1 MSIMHSCWLLDVEF
15 DGGWPNLRFFCDHLT
30 PALFV
35 NDQPRMVSLDA
46 GAIPK
51 PAKAT
56 KRNKLIYRALN
67 GKTKRCPRKSSLGP
81 EEFSCLNSRP
91 VRLKNLSPSLASLQH

>member
-15 DGGWPNLRFFCDHLT
+15 DGRWPNLRFFRDYLT
-30 PALFV
+30 PALFF

-51 PAKAT
+51 PANVA
-56 KRNKLIYRALN
+56 KRNKLIHRALN
-67 GKTKRCPRKSSLGP
+67 GKAKRFPRKSSLG
-81 EEFSCLNSRP
+81 
-91 VRLKNLSPSLASLQH
+91 LKSSLV